1 MKQSSS
7 LHAAIIMDGNGR
19 WAEQRGLSRTAGH
32 RAGARAVERVVE
44 AAPKAGIS
52 TLTLYAFS
60 SDNWNRPMPEVTALM
75 RLLRSHLRA
84 ERNRAVANGVAV
96 EVIGRRDR
104 LPVAV
109 LREVSETEAATAAG
123 TTLRLR
129 LAVDYSA
136 RDGIVRAAIRAAEGP
151 GELSRD
157 RFEKLLAL
165 VDHGRPEVP
174 PVDLLIRTGAEQR
187 LSDFLLWECAYAEL
201 FFRETMWPDF
211 DATELEEILREFQG
225 RQRRF
230 GGLPPAS
237 DARKHLRLTR

>member
-19 WAEQRGLSRTAGH
+19 WAERLGLSRTAGH
-32 RAGARAVERVVE
+32 KAGARTVERVVE
-44 AAPKAGIS
+44 AAPGLGVG

-75 RLLRSHLRA
+75 RLFRSYLRSKR
-84 ERNRAVANGVAV
+84 ERAVKNGVAV

-109 LREVSETEAATAAG
+109 LREIAETEAATAHG
-123 TTLRLR
+123 RTLRLR

-136 RDGIVRAAIRAAEGP
+136 RDAILRAAVRLTAEP
-151 GELSRD
+151 GEPSRE
-157 RFEKLLAL
+157 RFAELLAL
-165 VDHGRPEVP
+165 VDQGKPVP
-174 PVDLLIRTGAEQR
+174 PVDLLIRTGAEHR

-201 FFRETMWPDF
+201 FFRDTMWPEF
-211 DATELEEILREFQG
+211 EVGELEEILAEFSG

-230 GGLPPAS
+230 GALPA
-237 DARKHLRLTR
+237 LRLTR

>member
-1 MKQSSS
+1 VKQSSS

-19 WAEQRGLSRTAGH
+19 WAEQRGLTRTAGH

-44 AAPKAGIS
+44 AAPRAGIG

-75 RLLRSHLRA
+75 RLLRSHLRR
-84 ERNRAVANGVAV
+84 ERARCLANGVAV

-109 LREVSETEAATAAG
+109 LREIAETEAATAPG
-123 TTLRLR
+123 TTLRIR

-136 RDGIVRAAIRAAEGP
+136 RDGLLRAAQRAAEVP
-151 GELSRD
+151 GELSRQ
-157 RFEKLLAL
+157 RFEELLAQ
-165 VDHGRPEVP
+165 VDHGRPGVP

-201 FFRETMWPDF
+201 FFRDLMWPDF
-211 DATELEEILREFQG
+211 DAAELERILREFQG

-230 GGLPPAS
+230 GGLPGRPEA
-237 DARKHLRLTR
+237 HPPLRLTR

>member
-1 MKQSSS
+1 MKQSGS

-19 WAEQRGLSRTAGH
+19 WAEQRGLSRSAGH
-32 RAGARAVERVVE
+32 QAGARAVERVIE
-44 AAPKAGIS
+44 AAPRAGIS

-84 ERNRAVANGVAV
+84 ERSRAVENGVAV

-109 LREVSETEAATAAG
+109 LREIAETEAATALG
-123 TTLRLR
+123 NTLRVR

-136 RDGIVRAAIRAAEGP
+136 RDAILRAAIRAAEEP

-157 RFEKLLAL
+157 RFEELLSL
-165 VDHGRPEVP
+165 VDHGRPVVP
-174 PVDLLIRTGAEQR
+174 PVDLLVRTGAEQR

-201 FFRETMWPDF
+201 FFRDTMWPDF
-211 DATELEEILREFQG
+211 GATGLEEILHEFHG

-230 GGLPPAS
+230 GGLP
-237 DARKHLRLTR
+237 ARPEVRNHLSLTR

>member
-1 MKQSSS
+1 MQQSGS

-19 WAEQRGLSRTAGH
+19 WAERRGLSRTAGH

-44 AAPKAGIS
+44 AAPQAGIS

-60 SDNWNRPMPEVTALM
+60 GDNWNRPMPEVTALM
-75 RLLRSHLRA
+75 RLLRSHLGA
-84 ERNRAVANGVAV
+84 ERGRAVANGVAV

-109 LREVSETEAATAAG
+109 LREIAETEAATAAG
-123 TTLRLR
+123 ATLRLR

-136 RDGIVRAAIRAAEGP
+136 RDGILRAAIRAAEEP

-157 RFEKLLAL
+157 RFEELLAL
-165 VDHGRPEVP
+165 VDHGRPAVP

-201 FFRETMWPDF
+201 FFRDTMWPDF
-211 DATELEEILREFQG
+211 DATELEEVLREFQG

-230 GGLPPAS
+230 GRLPGRPE
-237 DARKHLRLTR
+237 ARKHLRLTR